1 MKRIITVIIIF
12 AILILSSI
20 YSILYTNAKC
30 NEIIEYAEKTKSLIE
45 ICDMENAQ
53 KEQENLENIWN
64 NHEKTMK
71 LYLRRTNLDEIDHE
85 MSGLSELIKLED
97 QTESGKAL
105 DLIIQYCYQ
114 IIEDEQPTIFN
125 IL

>member
-1 MKRIITVIIIF
+1 MKRIIIVSIIF
-12 AILILSSI
+12 AALLLSSI
-20 YSILYTNAKC
+20 YAIFYTSAKC
-30 NEIIEYAEKTKSLIE
+30 NEIIDYAEKTKSLVE
-45 ICDMENAQ
+45 ICDMESAQ

-64 NHEKTMK
+64 NQEKIMK
-71 LYLRRTNLDEIDHE
+71 LYLRRTNLDDIDHE

-97 QTESGKAL
+97 QAEAGKSL

-114 IIEDEQPTIFN
+114 IIEDEKPTIFN